1 MNIFFLIRERD
12 GIINIC
18 FVLATGRGLVYNRD
32 RKNKERKNML
42 DIEGNKEEFLRIARE
57 NVKRDGLE
65 ELLKFLESTD
75 FFTAPCSTKFHL
87 AEKGGLCQ
95 HSLNVYD
102 RLVRLATDEYGE
114 DFNLETMTICSL
126 FHDVCKCCYYKE
138 STRNVKE
145 NGQWVEKP
153 FYTVEDS
160 LPYGHGEKSVY
171 IINGYMRLT
180 REEAM
185 AINWHMGGFDARVQ
199 GGSQAYSE
207 AYSRFPLCVLTHIAD
222 LEATYLDEQ
231 ETNN

>member
-1 MNIFFLIRERD
+1 
-12 GIINIC
+12 
-18 FVLATGRGLVYNRD
+18 
-32 RKNKERKNML
+32 ML
-42 DIEGNKEEFLRIARE
+42 DIQDNKEEFLRLARE
-57 NVKRDGLE
+57 NIKRDGIE
-65 ELLKFLESTD
+65 ELLSFLESTD

-87 AEKGGLCQ
+87 AEKGGLCK

-102 RLVRLATDEYGE
+102 RLLSLCVEEYG
-114 DFNLETMTICSL
+114 DDVNLETITICAL

-145 NGQWVEKP
+145 NGVWVEKP
-153 FYTVEDS
+153 YYTVEDA

-199 GGSQAYSE
+199 GGTQAYSQAYSKYPF
-207 AYSRFPLCVLTHIAD
+207 AVLTHIAD
-222 LEATYLDEQ
+222 LAATYLDEQ
-231 ETNN
+231 GETNSD